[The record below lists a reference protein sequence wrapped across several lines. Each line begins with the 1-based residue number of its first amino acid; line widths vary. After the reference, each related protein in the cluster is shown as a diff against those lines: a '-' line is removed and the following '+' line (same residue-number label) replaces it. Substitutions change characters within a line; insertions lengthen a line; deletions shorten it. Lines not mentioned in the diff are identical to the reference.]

1 MIVSLRTKLNSTI
14 VLNSTTCYCSTSGSS
29 FPPIAS
35 PSSPL
40 TMISQ
45 GMESN
50 ALPQSFLDKVSSLT
64 QLALTRFSLANT
76 SSSTIQVISMSVG
89 RGQNSPPSI
98 PCEGSPI
105 LLLCRSKH
113 QPYVIPSTNIGRD

>member
-29 FPPIAS
+29 FPLMAS
-35 PSSPL
+35 RSSPL

-50 ALPQSFLDKVSSLT
+50 ALPQSFSLT

-76 SSSTIQVISMSVG
+76 SSSTIQVVSMSVG

-105 LLLCRSKH
+105 LLLCWSKH
-113 QPYVIPSTNIGRD
+113 QPYVIPSTSIGRD